1 MTYTPREEN
10 MNRSVIKTPHTQ
22 TRKSRAKLL
31 WFLMIPAALLVGG
44 LFTVAVRTRT
54 AKVLAAQ
61 TEASAAQP
69 VAVFH
74 AVPGNANQELALPA
88 LLQAYDESPVYARVN
103 GYVAKWLTDIGQ
115 HVQTGQLLAVID
127 SPQVD
132 QQLAQARQSLNQA
145 RATMSLADTTT
156 KRYQDL
162 IGSHSV
168 SQQELDQNLQ
178 NQAVQRANVQSSE
191 AQVAWL
197 EQEQR
202 YEKIV
207 APFDGVITERRTD
220 IGDLVNAGN
229 GGTGSELFRVSKI
242 GMIRIFVS
250 VPEAYSEQIQNKM
263 KVDVELTALPGRMFT
278 GSVTRN
284 DNAIN
289 LQSRTLLVEVDVPNP
304 DGKLM
309 PGDYA
314 EVHFALHSAVRP
326 LVVPSGTI
334 LFQAAGPQVALVN
347 SKQQI
352 ELHKVVL
359 GKDLGGTMEITNGI
373 TAQDEIVANP
383 PDFLVDGMPV
393 TAQPSSNTQ
402 SN

>member
-1 MTYTPREEN
+1 
-10 MNRSVIKTPHTQ
+10 MNHSKIKTPNSLT
-22 TRKSRAKLL
+22 KSNRAKLI
-31 WFLMIPAALLVGG
+31 WFLMIPAALVVGG
-44 LFTVAVRTRT
+44 LLTVAIRTRT
-54 AKVLAAQ
+54 TKVLAAQ
-61 TEASAAQP
+61 TQASAAQP

-74 AVPGNANQELALPA
+74 ATAGNASQDLALPA
-88 LLQAYDESPVYARVN
+88 MLQAFDESPVYARVN

-115 HVQTGQLLAVID
+115 QVQSGQLLAVID

-132 QQLAQARQSLNQA
+132 QQLVQARQSLDQA
-145 RATMSLADTTT
+145 RATLSLADTTT

-162 IGSHSV
+162 IVSHSV

-178 NQAVQRANVQSSE
+178 NQAVQRANVQSSQ

-242 GMIRIFVS
+242 GMMRIFVS
-250 VPEAYSEQIQNKM
+250 VPEAYSAQIQNKM
-263 KVDVELTALPGRMFT
+263 KVNVELTALPGQMFT

-304 DGKLM
+304 GGKLM
-309 PGDYA
+309 PGAYA

-334 LFQAAGPQVALVN
+334 LFQAAGPQVAVVN

-359 GKDLGGTMEITNGI
+359 GKDLGGTMEITSGI
-373 TAQDEIVANP
+373 APQDEIVANP
-383 PDFLVDGMPV
+383 PDFLMDGMPV
-393 TAQPSSNTQ
+393 TAQLSSSAQ

>member
-1 MTYTPREEN
+1 
-10 MNRSVIKTPHTQ
+10 MNHSRIKTLNTQ
-22 TRKSRAKLL
+22 TKNSRAKLL
-31 WFLMIPAALLVGG
+31 CFLMIPAALLVGG
-44 LFTVAVRTRT
+44 IFTVAIRTRAT
-54 AKVLAAQ
+54 KLLAAQ
-61 TEASAAQP
+61 TQASAAQP

-74 AVPGNANQELALPA
+74 AAPGNASQDLTLPA
-88 LLQAYDESPVYARVN
+88 MLQAFDESPVYARVN

-115 HVQTGQLLAVID
+115 HVQTGQLLAVVD

-132 QQLAQARQSLNQA
+132 QQLVQARQSLNQA
-145 RATMSLADTTT
+145 RATLSLADTTT

-162 IGSHSV
+162 IVSNSV

-178 NQAVQRANVQSSE
+178 NQAVQRANVQSSQ

-202 YEKIV
+202 YERIV

-242 GMIRIFVS
+242 GMMRIFVS

-263 KVDVELTALPGRMFT
+263 KVNVELTALPGQIFT

-284 DNAIN
+284 DDAIN

-304 DGKLM
+304 GGKLM
-309 PGDYA
+309 PGAYA
-314 EVHFALHSAVRP
+314 EVHFALHSALRP

-334 LFQAAGPQVALVN
+334 LFQAAGPQVAVVN

-359 GKDLGGTMEITNGI
+359 GKDLGGTMEITSGI
-373 TAQDEIVANP
+373 TPQDEIVANP

-393 TAQPSSNTQ
+393 TAQLSGSAQ

>member
-1 MTYTPREEN
+1 
-10 MNRSVIKTPHTQ
+10 MNHSMIKRPNTQ
-22 TRKSRAKLL
+22 AKNGRAKLL
-31 WFLMIPAALLVGG
+31 WFLIIPATLLVGG
-44 LFTVAVRTRT
+44 IFTVAIRTRT

-61 TEASAAQP
+61 TQVSAAQP

-74 AVPGNANQELALPA
+74 AVAGNASQNLALPA
-88 LLQAYDESPVYARVN
+88 MLQAFDESPVYARVN

-145 RATMSLADTTT
+145 RATLSLADTTT

-162 IGSHSV
+162 ILSNSV
-168 SQQELDQNLQ
+168 SQQELEQNLQ
-178 NQAVQRANVQSSE
+178 NQAVQRANVQSSL

-202 YEKIV
+202 YERIV

-220 IGDLVNAGN
+220 IGNLVNAGN

-242 GMIRIFVS
+242 GMMRIFVP
-250 VPEAYSEQIQNKM
+250 VPEAYSEQIQDKM
-263 KVDVELTALPGRMFT
+263 KVNVELTALPGQMFT

-289 LQSRTLLVEVDVPNP
+289 MQSRTLLVEVDVPNSG
-304 DGKLM
+304 GKLM
-309 PGDYA
+309 PGAYA

-326 LVVPSGTI
+326 LVVPSSTI
-334 LFQAAGPQVALVN
+334 LFQAAGPQVAVVN

-359 GKDLGGTMEITNGI
+359 GKDLGGTMEITGGI
-373 TAQDEIVANP
+373 TPQDEIVANP
-383 PDFLVDGMPV
+383 PDFLADGMPV
-393 TAQPSSNTQ
+393 IAQLNSSAQ

>member
-1 MTYTPREEN
+1 MNHSMIPTPN
-10 MNRSVIKTPHTQ
+10 PQ
-22 TRKSRAKLL
+22 TKNSRAKLL
-31 WFLMIPAALLVGG
+31 WFLMIPAALLVSGI
-44 LFTVAVRTRT
+44 FTVAIRTRT

-61 TEASAAQP
+61 TQASAAQP

-74 AVPGNANQELALPA
+74 AAPGDAGQDLELPA
-88 LLQAYDESPVYARVN
+88 MLQAFDESPVYARVN
-103 GYVAKWLTDIGQ
+103 GYVAKWSTDIGQ

-132 QQLAQARQSLNQA
+132 QQLVQARQSLNQA
-145 RATMSLADTTT
+145 RAALSLADTTT

-162 IGSHSV
+162 IVSNSV

-178 NQAVQRANVQSSE
+178 NQAVQRANVQSSL
-191 AQVAWL
+191 AQVAWF

-202 YEKIV
+202 YERIV

-242 GMIRIFVS
+242 GMMRIFVS

-263 KVDVELTALPGRMFT
+263 KVNVELTALPGQMFT

-289 LQSRTLLVEVDVPNP
+289 LQSRTLLVEVDVPNSG
-304 DGKLM
+304 GKLL
-309 PGDYA
+309 PGAYA

-334 LFQAAGPQVALVN
+334 LFQAAGPQIAVVN

-359 GKDLGGTMEITNGI
+359 GKDLGGTMEVTSGI
-373 TAQDEIVANP
+373 TPQDKIVANP

-393 TAQPSSNTQ
+393 TAQLSGSAQ

>member
-1 MTYTPREEN
+1 
-10 MNRSVIKTPHTQ
+10 MNHSLIKTPNTL
-22 TRKSRAKLL
+22 TKNSRAKLL
-31 WFLMIPAALLVGG
+31 WFLMIPVALLVGG
-44 LFTVAVRTRT
+44 IFTMAIRARTT
-54 AKVLAAQ
+54 KVLAAQ
-61 TEASAAQP
+61 TQASAAQS

-74 AVPGNANQELALPA
+74 AAPGNASQDLVLPA
-88 LLQAYDESPVYARVN
+88 MLQAFDESPVYARVN

-115 HVQTGQLLAVID
+115 HVQTGQLLAAID

-132 QQLAQARQSLNQA
+132 QQLVQARQALSQA
-145 RATMSLADTTT
+145 RATLSLADTTT

-162 IGSHSV
+162 IVSHSV

-178 NQAVQRANVQSSE
+178 NQAVQRANVQSSL

-229 GGTGSELFRVSKI
+229 GGVGSELFRVSKI
-242 GMIRIFVS
+242 GMMRIFVS

-263 KVDVELTALPGRMFT
+263 KVNVELTALPGQMFT
-278 GSVTRN
+278 GNVTRS

-309 PGDYA
+309 PGAYA
-314 EVHFALHSAVRP
+314 EVHFALHSAVSP

-334 LFQAAGPQVALVN
+334 LFQAAGPQVAVVN

-359 GKDLGGTMEITNGI
+359 GKDLGGTMEITSGI
-373 TAQDEIVANP
+373 TPQDEIVANP
-383 PDFLVDGMPV
+383 PDFLVNGMPV
-393 TAQPSSNTQ
+393 TVQLSNSAQ